1 MVYKHSVE
9 NCAVGE
15 HYGLSVVRNY
25 EGACHLYGGDG
36 ACAILELYIV
46 ANPERLED
54 QYHNA
59 SCKILQRAAE
69 CHTYC
74 QSRTCQ
80 QRHYGVCVYSKRIY
94 GHKDEHKGERYG
106 GEAEGEGGDG
116 GVYVAALH
124 YLADNSLYLL
134 YDPGSYDVDGN
145 GRKHL
150 HPNLY
155 SLFQKQ

>member
-1 MVYKHSVE
+1 MPPAKFCRE
-9 NCAVGE
+9 PLN
-15 HYGLSVVRNY
+15 
-25 EGACHLYGGDG
+25 
-36 ACAILELYIV
+36 AIPI
-46 ANPERLED
+46 ASPEP
-54 QYHNA
+54 A
-59 SCKILQRAAE
+59 SR
-69 CHTYC
+69 
-74 QSRTCQ
+74 
-80 QRHYGVCVYSKRIY
+80 VCVYSKRIY

-145 GRKHL
+145 GCKHL